1 MSRISNKIP
10 TLVNGVSQQIHTQR
24 LASQAQEQVNF
35 LSSIAHGLRRRP
47 PTQHI
52 AKLSVEDWS
61 NAKIHVINRD
71 LKERYIVVFTDGG
84 IKVFDTE
91 GVEKT
96 VNFPDGQNYL
106 QAADP
111 RAEIRAVTIAD
122 YSFVLN
128 RTVTAK
134 MTTEKTAK
142 RFKEALINVRLGNYG
157 RTYKVIING
166 AQKAHYTTPNGSVAS
181 HANDIDTVAI
191 AKKLYNQLVN
201 AGMTGFA
208 IKRIQSAIYLWKQS
222 GDFTISVEDGFS
234 GSAMKVA
241 KDRLQRFSDL
251 PKVGPDG
258 FHLEIVGDQNTAF
271 DNYYVA
277 FDKTSEEDSEGVWRE
292 AAAQDITYKI
302 DSSTMPH
309 ILVREKDSSFTFKQA
324 VWQDRSVGDDESAS
338 PPSFIDRTIN
348 DVFFFRNRLGFL
360 ADENVILSRA
370 GDFFNFWPK
379 TVTAQLD
386 SDPIDV
392 ASTHSRISILEHAEP
407 FNKSLLLFSGQTQF
421 IFEGGDFIT
430 PGNASIKPLSEY
442 AINLDAKPVSA
453 GRNIFFATNR
463 GGSTA
468 IREYFIDALAEVSE
482 AAEITAHAPTYIPAG
497 VRQIAAAS
505 NSDFLIALANGA
517 PHKLFA
523 YSYHWDRDDKLQS
536 AWSEWRFDP
545 NDTVLSA
552 EFLKSELFLIIARS
566 DAVYLEK
573 ISLDLGAVEP
583 ETSLLFH
590 LDRKITHEHCQI
602 DVVGPPAAVKTEI
615 TLPYAQTAPLMVM
628 QSASEGA
635 VGRLVDYT
643 ILAADKIALQGD
655 YSQIP
660 LIIGRPY
667 LSRYVFSPFIVRDP
681 ESGHA
686 AVREDKRLQILNIT
700 VNFKDA
706 AFFRLLVDRRDG
718 RISTYPHSSKVTGA
732 GDNVLGQAV
741 LSTGVFNAP
750 VYSKNTAVLVC
761 LEVDGPFAAS
771 FLEASWTG
779 LLSSKNRAR

>member
-309 ILVREKDSSFTFKQA
+309 ILV
-324 VWQDRSVGDDESAS
+324 
-338 PPSFIDRTIN
+338 
-348 DVFFFRNRLGFL
+348 
-360 ADENVILSRA
+360 LS
-370 GDFFNFWPK
+370 
-379 TVTAQLD
+379 
-386 SDPIDV
+386 
-392 ASTHSRISILEHAEP
+392 
-407 FNKSLLLFSGQTQF
+407 
-421 IFEGGDFIT
+421 
-430 PGNASIKPLSEY
+430 
-442 AINLDAKPVSA
+442 
-453 GRNIFFATNR
+453 
-463 GGSTA
+463 
-468 IREYFIDALAEVSE
+468 
-482 AAEITAHAPTYIPAG
+482 
-497 VRQIAAAS
+497 
-505 NSDFLIALANGA
+505 LI
-517 PHKLFA
+517 H
-523 YSYHWDRDDKLQS
+523 
-536 AWSEWRFDP
+536 
-545 NDTVLSA
+545 
-552 EFLKSELFLIIARS
+552 I
-566 DAVYLEK
+566 
-573 ISLDLGAVEP
+573 
-583 ETSLLFH
+583 
-590 LDRKITHEHCQI
+590 
-602 DVVGPPAAVKTEI
+602 
-615 TLPYAQTAPLMVM
+615 
-628 QSASEGA
+628 
-635 VGRLVDYT
+635 
-643 ILAADKIALQGD
+643 
-655 YSQIP
+655 
-660 LIIGRPY
+660 
-667 LSRYVFSPFIVRDP
+667 
-681 ESGHA
+681 
-686 AVREDKRLQILNIT
+686 
-700 VNFKDA
+700 
-706 AFFRLLVDRRDG
+706 
-718 RISTYPHSSKVTGA
+718 
-732 GDNVLGQAV
+732 
-741 LSTGVFNAP
+741 
-750 VYSKNTAVLVC
+750 
-761 LEVDGPFAAS
+761 
-771 FLEASWTG
+771 
-779 LLSSKNRAR
+779 